1 MNHEDTTRSTP
12 ARGSVRTLRQQ
23 EELPLLRDHL
33 LRLDPASR
41 HDRFHGFMDD
51 SFIERYAAK
60 CADDGTVIIAYIED
74 GVVRGAAELHP
85 PDQSPDALP
94 EIAFS
99 VEARVRRQGVGSIL
113 FKKLI
118 AEARSKGYHALRIT
132 TGAQNQAMRAL
143 AHKFGAQSDVPP
155 RRIHRDDR
163 SGAASAAATR
173 EASDGDAGRRRAR
186 DGQRQPR
193 LLEDADA
200 DVWLGPDGLIDHRTQ
215 KTLRR
220 SVICEGLM
228 MSGGECQVPVRLSL
242 PNFRTT
248 RRSTTIERCAPCSP
262 AMTRVIERPN
272 TGRAAFFTSA

>member
-1 MNHEDTTRSTP
+1 MSYNTMTRPTA

-33 LRLDPASR
+33 LRLDPESR
-41 HDRFHGFMDD
+41 HDRFHGFMDE

-85 PDQSPDALP
+85 PGRSPDSQP

-99 VEARVRRQGVGSIL
+99 VEATVRRQGVGSIL

-143 AHKFGAQSDVPP
+143 AHKFGANLKFRHGESTGSIDLEPQ
-155 RRIHRDDR
+155 
-163 SGAASAAATR
+163 A
-173 EASDGDAGRRRAR
+173 
-186 DGQRQPR
+186 QPQ
-193 LLEDADA
+193 
-200 DVWLGPDGLIDHRTQ
+200 PT
-215 KTLRR
+215 
-220 SVICEGLM
+220 
-228 MSGGECQVPVRLSL
+228 
-242 PNFRTT
+242 
-248 RRSTTIERCAPCSP
+248 
-262 AMTRVIERPN
+262 
-272 TGRAAFFTSA
+272 RAAVATPVDAARAMASINRAYWKMLMRMYGWGRTA